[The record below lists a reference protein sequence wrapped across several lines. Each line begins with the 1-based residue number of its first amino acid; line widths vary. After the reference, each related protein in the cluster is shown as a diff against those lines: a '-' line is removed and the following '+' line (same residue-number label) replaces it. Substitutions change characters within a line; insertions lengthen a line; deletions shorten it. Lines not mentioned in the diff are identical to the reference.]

1 MKIKLY
7 DAFIFCIILSFFVC
21 LHLQYCSSFFMIS
34 YIFLLPRQ
42 GKERPGLSVEDIWN
56 AKHLT
61 DSAFHPDSG
70 ERMNIIGRMT
80 FQVPGGMAITG
91 AMLQWYR

>member
-1 MKIKLY
+1 
-7 DAFIFCIILSFFVC
+7 
-21 LHLQYCSSFFMIS
+21 MIS
-34 YIFLLPRQ
+34 HFFLLSRQ